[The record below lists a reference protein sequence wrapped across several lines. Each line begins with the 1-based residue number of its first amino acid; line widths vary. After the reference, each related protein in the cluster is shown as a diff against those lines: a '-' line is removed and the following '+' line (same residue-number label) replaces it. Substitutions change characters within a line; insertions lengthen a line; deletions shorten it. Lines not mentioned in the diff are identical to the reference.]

1 MLHAGESPES
11 VIEYTPHGCR
21 HVQVIVGTQ
30 LVLQGV
36 LDESALDS
44 LGHWE
49 KGSKMPRLYDAAAC
63 VTELQTRKSISDVL
77 RTGWRPAANGQ
88 LPSPATPV
96 TRLAVCPAT
105 PAVRSDTPQRKKQR
119 VNGMMAGS
127 EIDEKINTTSRQS
140 LSSSSTSV
148 LSLVVLNTQRRKAH
162 RVVPPNTVSC
172 CGWWTCGSPNEPA
185 GNAVFGDVGNARRCT
200 KGFCG

>member
-1 MLHAGESPES
+1 
-11 VIEYTPHGCR
+11 
-21 HVQVIVGTQ
+21 
-30 LVLQGV
+30 
-36 LDESALDS
+36 
-44 LGHWE
+44 
-49 KGSKMPRLYDAAAC
+49 MPRLYDAAAC

-77 RTGWRPAANGQ
+77 RTGWRPAADGQ

-96 TRLAVCPAT
+96 TRLVVCPAT
-105 PAVRSDTPQRKKQR
+105 PAVQSDTPQRKKQR
-119 VNGMMAGS
+119 VNEMMDGS

-148 LSLVVLNTQRRKAH
+148 LLMVLNTQRRKAH
-162 RVVPPNTVSC
+162 RVFPPNSVSC

-200 KGFCG
+200 KCFCG